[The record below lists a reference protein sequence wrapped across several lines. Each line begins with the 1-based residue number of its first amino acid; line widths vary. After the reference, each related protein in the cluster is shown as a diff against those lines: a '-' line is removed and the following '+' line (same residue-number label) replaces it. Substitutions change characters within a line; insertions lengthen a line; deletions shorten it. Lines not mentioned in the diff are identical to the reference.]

1 MNKILSKIKDLNQ
14 SIFRLILFII
24 TLIIILY
31 LFPRQVKFKYEF
43 TKGKPWLH
51 ESIIAP
57 FDFSIIKSENELT
70 KEREIIISQH
80 LPIFNYSK
88 QYKL

>member
-1 MNKILSKIKDLNQ
+1 MNKVLSKIKDINQ
-14 SIFRLILFII
+14 SIFRLSLFIA

-31 LFPRQVKFKYEF
+31 LFPKQVKFKYEF

-57 FDFSIIKSENELT
+57 FDFSILKSEDELA
-70 KEREIIISQH
+70 KERDIIRSQH
-80 LPIFNYSK
+80 LPIFNHA
-88 QYKL
+88 